1 MKLILQP
8 HIIGESG
15 PTLPAQLPPMT
26 FSSGKIGNG
35 KLQPAS
41 WRLGGNL
48 CVVHEDHAL
57 NSASIFLQ
65 GIEDL
70 IPAAY
75 YLPVT

>member
-65 GIEDL
+65 GLEDL